1 MQKELSNDGGNKF
14 DGGDKLRTDLIP
26 VEPLLALS
34 AILTHGAEKY
44 DDNNWKKGIKFSRVY
59 GALLRHL
66 WAHWLGNYED
76 SDSNLP
82 HIWHAFCN
90 LLFLVYYDYHYEDYE
105 KYDDS
110 QSKELGITL
119 NSMDEFL
126 HKIKENNYG
135 KEGKI

>member
-1 MQKELSNDGGNKF
+1 MAKELSNDGGNKF
-14 DGGDKLRTDLIP
+14 DGNGKLRTDLIP

-34 AILTHGAEKY
+34 AILTHGAKKY

-76 SDSNLP
+76 SDSGMP

-110 QSKELGITL
+110 QSKNLRTL
-119 NSMDEFL
+119 SVSMGVDEFL
-126 HKIKENNYG
+126 HKIKEDNNG
-135 KEGKI
+135 